1 MRCFALRFT
10 VLLGFVTNTFL
21 LQSLTAQVDTTF
33 RFYFYDQRY
42 SLFQHLPDTPGE
54 IIMLGNS
61 ITNGGNWSE
70 LFNNP
75 NVKNRGISA
84 DNTFGILHR
93 LDEVTASRPEKIFIL
108 IGINDIS
115 KETPVEVI
123 LGNYQRIVERIRQD
137 TPDTRLYLQ
146 SLFPTNNE
154 FDHFPKAHNRE
165 KEIEAVNKGIEKL
178 AADFGATFIDL
189 HPHFLDEN
197 GKLSKQFTNDGLHLM
212 GEGYLHWAR
221 ILRPYIEEKTENMET
236 FSVSAGDLYYQRKR
250 AMHEA
255 MHIPS
260 DAIVMLGNS
269 ITEGGLWYELLPGIP
284 LINRGIGGDHIRGML
299 DRLPGILEH
308 QPKAIFI
315 MAGINNILFYD
326 ATPAFV
332 VNGIEDMI
340 QLIKE
345 KSPGTK
351 IFLQSILPV
360 NEIAGD
366 NRDFLFNRH
375 STIIAT
381 NKLLQETADKH
392 QITFIDLHSLFSDK
406 YDRLQQDLTT
416 DGLHLS
422 PQGYLLWAR
431 ALQPFVE

>member
-1 MRCFALRFT
+1 MIRLMPRAAIFSLLAVF
-10 VLLGFVTNTFL
+10 VLWPKISQG
-21 LQSLTAQVDTTF
+21 QVDSTF

-42 SLFQHLPDTPGE
+42 SLFQVLPDTPGE

-61 ITNGGNWSE
+61 ITNGANWSE

-93 LDEVTASRPEKIFIL
+93 LEEVTRSNPEKIFLL

-123 LGNYQRIVERIRQD
+123 LNNYRRIVERIRED

-146 SLFPTNNE
+146 SLFPTSNE
-154 FDHFPKAHNRE
+154 FDHFPRAHNRE
-165 KEIEAVNKGIEKL
+165 KEIEAVNQGIEKL
-178 AADFGATFIDL
+178 ASEYKATFIDL
-189 HPHFLDEN
+189 HPHFLDEH

-221 ILRPYIEEKTENMET
+221 ILRPYVEEKTENMET
-236 FSVSAGDLYYQRKR
+236 APVSAGDLYYQRKR

-255 MHIPS
+255 MQISP

-269 ITEGGLWYELLPGIP
+269 ITEGGIWHELLPGVP
-284 LINRGIGGDHIRGML
+284 VVNRGIGGDHLHGML

-326 ATPAFV
+326 ATPASV
-332 VNGIEDMI
+332 AGGVEAMI

-351 IFLQSILPV
+351 VYLQSILPV
-360 NEIAGD
+360 NEIAGE
-366 NRDFLFNRH
+366 NRDFLLNRH
-375 STIIAT
+375 STIIAA
-381 NKLLQETADKH
+381 NELLKQTADKH
-392 QITFIDLHSLFSDK
+392 QVTFIDLHSLFSDE
-406 YDRLQQDLTT
+406 YDRLQLELTT
-416 DGLHLS
+416 DGLHLG

-431 ALQPFVE
+431 ALQSFLE

>member
-1 MRCFALRFT
+1 MVRFISRT
-10 VLLGFVTNTFL
+10 AFLLLIVLLACKP
-21 LQSLTAQVDTTF
+21 QMIQAQVDSTF

-42 SLFQHLPDTPGE
+42 SLFQVLPDTSGE

-61 ITNGGNWSE
+61 ITNGANWSE

-93 LDEVTASRPEKIFIL
+93 LEEVTASQPKKIFLL

-123 LGNYQRIVERIRQD
+123 INNYRRIIELIQQD
-137 TPDTRLYLQ
+137 SPDTRLYLQ
-146 SLFPTNNE
+146 SLFPTSNE
-154 FDHFPKAHNRE
+154 FDHFPKAHNKE
-165 KEIEAVNKGIEKL
+165 KEIEAVNQGIEKL
-178 AADFGATFIDL
+178 AADYGATFIDL
-189 HPHFLDEN
+189 HPHFLDEH

-236 FSVSAGDLYYQRKR
+236 APVSAGDLYYQRKR

-255 MHIPS
+255 MQIPS

-269 ITEGGLWYELLPGIP
+269 ITEGGLWQELLPGVP
-284 LINRGIGGDHIRGML
+284 VVNRGIGGDHLQGML

-308 QPKAIFI
+308 QPKSIFI

-326 ATPAFV
+326 AAPASV
-332 VNGIEDMI
+332 AEGVEAMM
-340 QLIKE
+340 QLIKV

-366 NRDFLFNRH
+366 NREFLLHRH

-381 NKLLQETADKH
+381 NKLLQQTAHKH
-392 QITFIDLHSLFSDK
+392 QVTFIDLHSLFSDE

-416 DGLHLS
+416 DGLHLG

-431 ALQPFVE
+431 ALRSFVE